1 MNNNLLNKAMEAFD
15 KTNSTDPNF
24 VEVSGIKK
32 PRELVYAIWLSEW
45 INKLSPHAS
54 EELQLAARCQHIK
67 RWEIPRSS
75 YPEGLKGYNKWKK
88 DLALFHAEEAGKILI
103 DVGYD
108 ESIIERVKTINLKK
122 NLKTNSDVQIME
134 DALCLVTLEYQIEG
148 FSAKHDDEKMIGII
162 QKTWAKMS
170 EQAKQEALKLKYSER
185 VLGLIQKAI
194 A

>member
-1 MNNNLLNKAMEAFD
+1 MNDNLFTKAIEVFD
-15 KTNSTDPNF
+15 KVNSADPNF
-24 VEVSGIKK
+24 VEIDGSKK
-32 PRELVYAIWLSEW
+32 PHELVYAIWLSDW
-45 INKLSPHAS
+45 LMKLNPNAS
-54 EELQLAARCQHIK
+54 EELRLAARCQHIK

-88 DLALFHAEEAGKILI
+88 DLALFHAEEASKILAI
-103 DVGYD
+103 VGYD
-108 ESIIERVKTINLKK
+108 ELTVERVKAINLKK
-122 NLKTNSDVQIME
+122 NLKTDADVQTME

-170 EQAKQEALKLKYSER
+170 DKAKQEALKLNYSEK

-194 A
+194 S